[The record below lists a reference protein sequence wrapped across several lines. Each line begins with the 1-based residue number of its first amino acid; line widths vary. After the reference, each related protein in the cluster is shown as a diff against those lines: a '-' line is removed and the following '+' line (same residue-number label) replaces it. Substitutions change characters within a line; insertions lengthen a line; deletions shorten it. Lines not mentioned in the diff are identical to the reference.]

1 MKGTSRRPDHEAD
14 AVTIE
19 ADSISDPKKFRRSND
34 HHGNK
39 VVAGG
44 DVKVTIRKQHPGS
57 REKDVRPD
65 AGTTLSAPGKDS
77 KVVVEARR
85 IKKIDH
91 RGSRD
96 RTHASMGV
104 EIFGRMRR
112 SRE

>member
-1 MKGTSRRPDHEAD
+1 MGRSFLRPSLTEPSGSAGKR
-14 AVTIE
+14 
-19 ADSISDPKKFRRSND
+19 SDEGFLFF
-34 HHGNK
+34 
-39 VVAGG
+39 
-44 DVKVTIRKQHPGS
+44 PGS
-57 REKDVRPD
+57 DGMHRIT
-65 AGTTLSAPGKDS
+65 AI
-77 KVVVEARR
+77 RR